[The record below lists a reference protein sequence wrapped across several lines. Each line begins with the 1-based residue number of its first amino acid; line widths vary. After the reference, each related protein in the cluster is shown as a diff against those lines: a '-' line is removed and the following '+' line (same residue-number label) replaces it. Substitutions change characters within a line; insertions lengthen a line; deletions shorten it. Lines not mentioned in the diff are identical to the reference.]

1 MLGSTEN
8 LQGAL
13 KSLSG
18 SVSGRQGDARMKIDP
33 MHDSSYD
40 STLDAILRESNIET
54 REYQRKIVLKTWR
67 ELSNG
72 IRSIL
77 IHSPTGSGKTVM
89 GLLACRG
96 LELTENLRIGW
107 VAMRRNLLAQAHK
120 ENELKRL
127 GVNLVTF
134 SMFDRNPP
142 TELDVIVVDEAQHDC
157 CNSMMAIHGLIK
169 PKYIIGLSATPFRA
183 DKLKL
188 CFDKVVRDAGIH
200 QLIQDGYLSQYH
212 HYTLPSFR
220 PEQVADAYLRD
231 QNRWGKS
238 LIYFHK
244 IADCKIAAHRLV
256 KHGVNAEVVTGSSD
270 RERQLEAFATGDIQV
285 LVNSQVLVEG
295 MDEPTIK
302 TVFVRPSGCS
312 STIQMAG
319 RVFRKLPE
327 HDYKQVVQC
336 QDTRWPMTRSAQA
349 AMQYSW
355 TDGQWRS
362 LQANEELVSI
372 SQKTV
377 LALASIQ
384 VALPEFI
391 GKPKS
396 KRVQRIAESATEE

>member
-1 MLGSTEN
+1 MNSNLPGNSLDEATLDSI
-8 LQGAL
+8 LQG
-13 KSLSG
+13 SR
-18 SVSGRQGDARMKIDP
+18 VEARD
-33 MHDSSYD
+33 
-40 STLDAILRESNIET
+40 
-54 REYQRKIVLKTWR
+54 YQRKIVLRTWK
-67 ELSNG
+67 ELASG
-72 IRSIL
+72 VRSIL

-96 LELTENLRIGW
+96 LELNEKLRIGW

-120 ENELKRL
+120 ENELKKL

-157 CNSMMAIHGLIK
+157 CNSMMAIHGVIK

-212 HYTLPSFR
+212 HYTLPSFC
-220 PEQVADAYLRD
+220 PEQVADAYVLD
-231 QNRWGKS
+231 PSRWGKS
-238 LIYFHK
+238 VMYFHK
-244 IADCKIAAHRLV
+244 ISDCRIAAQRLL
-256 KHGVNAEVVTGSSD
+256 KHGVVAEVVTGSSD
-270 RERQLEAFATGDIQV
+270 RERQLEAFAAGEIQV

-327 HDYKQVVQC
+327 HAYKQVVQC
-336 QDTRWPMTRSAQA
+336 RDTRWPITRSAQA
-349 AMQYSW
+349 AVQYCW

-384 VALPEFI
+384 VSLPEFI
-391 GKPKS
+391 GKPKR
-396 KRVQRIAESATEE
+396 KRRQRMLPTIVDE